1 MEASLTEEVS
11 SASKERRTCTASD
24 AGIEV
29 EEAMEM
35 EGARIGEA
43 RAT

>member
-1 MEASLTEEVS
+1 MEC
-11 SASKERRTCTASD
+11 SKKKKKKKKEKVPD